1 MTGWMSGKLGEDL
14 DCERENELS
23 GRRKVGWRIIS
34 TIIREQIAHWME
46 ATLDDAT
53 DPWGVKV
60 ERVEM

>member
-23 GRRKVGWRIIS
+23 GRRKVGWRKIFRM
-34 TIIREQIAHWME
+34 IREQIAHWME